1 MVRSRPGLRLR
12 AVLVAVTASALFV
25 VLPVAAQERP
35 RAGTSEAALLLR
47 QLDGVK
53 RVLMIGAHPDDENSA
68 LLATL
73 ARGMGAETAYLSLT
87 RGEGGQNLIGPE
99 LMESLGI
106 VRTGELIAARRLDG
120 GTQFF
125 TRAID
130 YGFSKSADEAFS
142 HWPREELLR
151 DVVWVIRT
159 FRPHLIISVF
169 SGTPADGHGHHQ
181 AAGILAAEGFRA
193 AADPGAYPDQLEYTE
208 PWQAAKLFRN
218 VRRVPGGVPSIVIE
232 TGTFDPVLARSWYQ
246 LAMEGRSQH
255 RSQDMGAAQT
265 PGPRTTQ
272 LVLVD
277 AVREIPSAA
286 PLFAGVDTT
295 LVGAAAG
302 LPGSVRNRATR
313 TIDEYRAAI
322 REAGDS
328 LSVTDPGRAVPPL
341 ARALS
346 ALDELWR
353 MTVSSPPEG
362 LVAAGHASD
371 LAWAVTHHR
380 KVAER
385 ALLAAAGI
393 VVEARTEDS
402 LLVPGEGTT
411 VEVTVWNG
419 GRYDLE
425 DVAARLLVPA
435 RWETELVQGTSRVAG
450 AGPAGRTTISA
461 GELASWSFRVRVP
474 TDVTVTEPY
483 FLRQERQGDLYRWP
497 DDPSAWGLPAEP
509 PPIHADVVL
518 GMKVKER
525 TEPTRANVIQE
536 APYVG
541 VAQASGEFREPVL
554 VVPSV
559 SVSIDHTTM
568 AWPISDLSPREIA
581 VRLSGQ
587 AEGGVRGT
595 VRIEAPTGWA
605 VEPASRPF
613 EVSRSGAVTSVV
625 FRVVPP
631 PGETGAP
638 GSSERVVLRAV
649 AESPEGER
657 WDRSVRLIDYPHIR
671 RGVYLTPAELTIVQ
685 LDVHIPSVRVGYVMG
700 SGDSGYEVLTQL
712 GADAE
717 LLTPQRVTAADF
729 TDFDVIAIG
738 ARAYETRPDL
748 VAANDRILDFARAG
762 GTVVVQYQQYQ
773 YASGDYAPYPISINR
788 PHDRVTDEHAE
799 VRILDSSAAVLTTP
813 NVIGPADWEGWV
825 HERGL
830 YFLGQWDARYTPV
843 LEMADAGEPP
853 LAGSLLVAPVGEG
866 IFVYTGLAFF
876 RQFPA
881 GVSGAYRLFANLIA
895 LGR

>member
-1 MVRSRPGLRLR
+1 MVRCRSGLRLHV
-12 AVLVAVTASALFV
+12 VLVAVTASALFV
-25 VLPVAAQERP
+25 VLPVTAQERP
-35 RAGTSEAALLLR
+35 RAGVAEAALLLR

-99 LMESLGI
+99 LMEGLGI

-120 GTQFF
+120 GAQFF
-125 TRAID
+125 TRAVD
-130 YGFSKSADEAFS
+130 YGFSKSAAEAFN
-142 HWPREELLR
+142 HWPRDELLR

-159 FRPHLIISVF
+159 FRPHVIISVF
-169 SGTPADGHGHHQ
+169 SGTPADGHGQHQ

-193 AADPGAYPDQLEYTE
+193 AADPGAYPDQLEYTG
-208 PWQAAKLFRN
+208 PWQAVKLFRSL
-218 VRRVPGGVPSIVIE
+218 RRDLGGIPAIVIE
-232 TGTFDPVLARSWYQ
+232 TGIFDPVLARSWYQ

-277 AVREIPSAA
+277 AVREIPPAA

-295 LVGAAAG
+295 LVGATAG
-302 LPGSVRNRATR
+302 LPGSVRARATT

-322 REAGDS
+322 QEAGSS
-328 LSVTDPGRAVPPL
+328 LSAADPGRAVPPL
-341 ARALS
+341 ARALG
-346 ALDELWR
+346 ALDELGR
-353 MTVSSPPEG
+353 MSLSSPPEG
-362 LVAAGHASD
+362 RAAAGHASE
-371 LAWAVTHHR
+371 LARAVAHHR
-380 KVAER
+380 HVAER

-393 VVEARTEDS
+393 VVEARTDDS

-419 GRYDLE
+419 GRYDLDE
-425 DVAARLLVPA
+425 AAARLLVPA
-435 RWETELVQGTSRVAG
+435 GWETELAEGTGRAAG

-474 TDVTVTEPY
+474 ADVAVTEPY
-483 FLRQERQGDLYRWP
+483 FLRQKRRGDLYRWP
-497 DDPSAWGLPAEP
+497 DDPSVWGLPAEP
-509 PPIHADVVL
+509 PPIHAGVAL
-518 GMKVKER
+518 GVRVDER
-525 TEPTRANVIQE
+525 REITRVSVIQE

-554 VVPSV
+554 VVPTV
-559 SVSIDHTTM
+559 SVSIDHATM
-568 AWPISDLSPREIA
+568 AWPISDLLPREIA

-587 AEGGVRGT
+587 ADGGVRGT
-595 VRIEAPTGWA
+595 VRIETPTGWS

-631 PGETGAP
+631 TGALR
-638 GSSERVVLRAV
+638 SSERVVLRAV

-657 WDRSVRLIDYPHIR
+657 WDRSVRLIDHPHIR
-671 RGVYLTPAELTIVQ
+671 RSVYLTPAELTIAR
-685 LDVHIPSVRVGYVMG
+685 LDVRVPRVRVGYVMG
-700 SGDSGYEVLTQL
+700 SGDSGYDVLTQL

-717 LLTPQRVTAADF
+717 LLTPQRVTSADF
-729 TDFDVIAIG
+729 TDFDVIVIG
-738 ARAYETRPDL
+738 VRAYETRPDL

-762 GTVVVQYQQYQ
+762 GTVIVQYQQYQ
-773 YASGDYAPYPISINR
+773 YASGDYAPYPVSINR

-799 VRILDSSAAVLTTP
+799 VRILDPSAAVLTTP

-853 LAGSLLVAPVGEG
+853 LGGSLLAAPLGEG
-866 IFVYTGLAFF
+866 IFAYTGLAFF

-881 GVSGAYRLFANLIA
+881 GVPGAYRLFANLIA